1 MPFVGAGVYGNA
13 ICSKPFNIPGCFYKI
28 GVIPPRLLRRVASLL
43 IFTESLVMAV
53 FLCCKSNPKDHE
65 QALWVLVLPLA
76 GSRVKIF
83 YQPFEFLVKMF
94 ILSLIL
100 FPAENV
106 SSSITGIFIHSN
118 QN

>member
-1 MPFVGAGVYGNA
+1 
-13 ICSKPFNIPGCFYKI
+13 
-28 GVIPPRLLRRVASLL
+28 
-43 IFTESLVMAV
+43 MAA
-53 FLCCKSNPKDHE
+53 FLCCKSNSKDHE